1 MLGTESAKSANKIF
15 PLHCCPAVSGQIVG
29 RRQEMPRKGIRRASS
44 TSILHQGNRSLV
56 KKKGH
61 KTLSKEDV
69 QLLTTTT
76 RFSEAEIKE
85 WYRWVLEKFSKLLP
99 ELAFYVCYAPILAR
113 NKLGLSCT
121 KLRLA

>member
-1 MLGTESAKSANKIF
+1 
-15 PLHCCPAVSGQIVG
+15 
-29 RRQEMPRKGIRRASS
+29 MPRKGIRRASS
-44 TSILHQGNRSLV
+44 TSILHQGSRSLV

-99 ELAFYVCYAPILAR
+99 ELAFIWEKVR
-113 NKLGLSCT
+113 NFPVF
-121 KLRLA
+121 